1 MDEDEISLE
10 IWEKL
15 GPVVG
20 ALGHPS
26 AVYISVLD
34 AGVRELAREI
44 MAELQSRGWK
54 EPPQEYLN
62 EKIALFIEKF
72 VATPEELQKEKN
84 ALAAIESAQGKL
96 IPLRKKEEPNEQS
109 EQGKR

>member
-1 MDEDEISLE
+1 MDAEDISLA

-15 GPVVG
+15 GTVVG

-26 AVYISVLD
+26 AVYVSVLD
-34 AGVRELAREI
+34 AGVRELSQEI
-44 MAELQSRGWK
+44 LADMEKKGWK

-62 EKIALFIEKF
+62 EKIAIFIERY
-72 VATPEELQKEKN
+72 VATPEELTKEKN

-96 IPLRKKEEPNEQS
+96 IPLRKKEPTEAA
-109 EQGKR
+109 EQGK